1 MDINTNVIIPIM
13 PTAVVN
19 ILFFSS
25 LEILFPLEKITIITA
40 IMGTIIIV
48 IPCAKMMSSKGSDPN
63 MWAIMAPIKITNII
77 MARTLIFRRL
87 LMPNTSILLLLRTD
101 EAQIMTNVE
110 SMPRIMIPVLLSFK
124 LSFLSAMPTPF
135 SWVR

>member
-87 LMPNTSILLLLRTD
+87 LMPNKVSAKITPPIVALPIIEEK
-101 EAQIMTNVE
+101 EAAKKPIMKT
-110 SMPRIMIPVLLSFK
+110 
-124 LSFLSAMPTPF
+124 
-135 SWVR
+135 